1 MVTEIFTVATTDGGT
16 ATVTVTITGTHDVA
30 TLTSETMALTETDA
44 ILSTGG
50 TLSLTDLDATDAT
63 VVAQTGTVGSY
74 GTFSI
79 DAAGVWSYSTT
90 DALNQLNDGQVVT
103 EVFNVATTDGGS
115 ATVTV
120 NITGSQDVATLTSDT
135 KALTETNAA
144 LTTGGTLTLADLD
157 ATDATVVPHTGTA
170 GSYGTFSINAAG
182 VWSYSTTDALN
193 QLNDGQVVTEV
204 FNVATSDGGTAT
216 VTVNITGSQDVATL
230 TSDTKALTETN
241 AALTTGGTLTLADL
255 DATDATV
262 VPHTGT
268 AGSYGT
274 FSINAA
280 GVWSYSTTDALN
292 QLNDGQVVTEV
303 FNVATSDGG
312 TATVTVNITGSQ
324 DVATLT
330 SDTRP

>member
-1 MVTEIFTVATTDGGT
+1 M
-16 ATVTVTITGTHDVA
+16 
-30 TLTSETMALTETDA
+30 LT
-44 ILSTGG
+44 TGG
-50 TLSLTDLDATDAT
+50 TLALSDLDATDAT
-63 VVAQTGTVGSY
+63 VVPHAATAGSY
-74 GTFSI
+74 GTFGI
-79 DAAGVWSYSTT
+79 NAA
-90 DALNQLNDGQVVT
+90 AM
-103 EVFNVATTDGGS
+103 S
-115 ATVTV
+115 ATAPPTRSTSY
-120 NITGSQDVATLTSDT
+120 ITGTKNIATLTSDT

-268 AGSYGT
+268 AGTYGT
-274 FSINAA
+274 FSIDAA
-280 GVWSYSTTDALN
+280 GVWSYTTTDALN
-292 QLNDGQVVTEV
+292 QLDDGQVVTEI

-324 DVATLT
+324 DVGDA
-330 SDTRP
+330 DK